1 MMRTHSISFQ
11 NHRGYIFLSS
21 HRVVFYG
28 VTFKTICSAIR
39 ILKILTQGQH
49 LTSFTYRRF
58 RGIVTPEGH
67 VAVLVGEDSPM
78 VWASDREHA
87 KEICKIELKKRRHSY
102 LNHVRH
108 LSNQE
113 TNSLC

>member
-1 MMRTHSISFQ
+1 MRTHPASFK
-11 NHRGYIFLSS
+11 NHHGYIFLSS

-28 VTFKTICSAIR
+28 VTFKNICSAVGF
-39 ILKILTQGQH
+39 LKILASGER
-49 LTSFTYRRF
+49 LTSFTYNRF

-67 VAVLVGEDSPM
+67 VAVLVGEDNPM

-87 KEICKIELKKRRHSY
+87 KEICIDELKKRKHNY